1 MLAKA
6 TTHDSR
12 RLARYLN
19 LEAVIYAYK
28 SDITIK
34 AGQAV
39 GEECPDCFRALDT
52 LAGSQQLGIAQM
64 TTFTAFPLLSKC
76 LRERLEDVD
85 GCPAPLVKR
94 LKESKAELQPGM
106 PFGLQA
112 GERGAKE
119 LEDEVDR
126 RIQLVADLKAETA
139 SGRETGEP
147 SLCVL
152 GQMIEEIQL
161 KHLIRRLEFERNNW
175 GVPTDQT
182 IASYRALTD
191 HHRYAAYVDTFIDHN
206 PDVAKTAETLF
217 QKINPAEVTWMESA
231 LCSWL
236 YYVDANRGKLLL
248 GQAGNHSDPVFR
260 DQMNAMRQHVAGPPD
275 DKRTRWYLENVWK
288 NSSHLPISYSIQIDR
303 NWKRAKFFAA
313 TVEKDFADDPLV
325 MSSLTARY
333 IALKQLDDAERC
345 AKQQIRSAPDY
356 PAYDTL
362 ASIYSEGRHGSLETD
377 ARKGPRS
384 PRDGPATRHHS
395 E

>member
-94 LKESKAELQPGM
+94 LKEEQSRAATGNAIWAAS
-106 PFGLQA
+106 G
-112 GERGAKE
+112 GAWRKE

-248 GQAGNHSDPVFR
+248 GQAGNHSESRVPRPDERHAAARGQAPG
-260 DQMNAMRQHVAGPPD
+260 RQA
-275 DKRTRWYLENVWK
+275 
-288 NSSHLPISYSIQIDR
+288 
-303 NWKRAKFFAA
+303 
-313 TVEKDFADDPLV
+313 DPLV
-325 MSSLTARY
+325 SGKCLE
-333 IALKQLDDAERC
+333 KQLASPHFLLDSDRSQLERELNSSRR
-345 AKQQIRSAPDY
+345 RSKKISR
-356 PAYDTL
+356 T
-362 ASIYSEGRHGSLETD
+362 
-377 ARKGPRS
+377 
-384 PRDGPATRHHS
+384 TRWS
-395 E
+395 CRA